1 VAIVEDELSLV
12 FSALADP
19 TRRAILERLAHG
31 DATVNQ
37 LAEPFAMTQQA
48 VSKHLKVLERAR
60 LISRTRT
67 GQSRPSVLDTEHLDA
82 AAGWIA
88 RHRQIWADR
97 HDRLDEHLPRVLAS
111 ERTCG
116 KGGFKRAGGRTAPT
130 ALSDPGPPSVRRSW
144 WCETGAG
151 CGIEEFCDHE

>member
-1 VAIVEDELSLV
+1 MTVVSDELSLV

-31 DATVNQ
+31 QATVHQ

-48 VSKHLKVLERAR
+48 VSKHLKVLEGAG

-67 GQSRPSVLDTEHLDA
+67 AQSRPCVLDTENLEA

-88 RHRQIWADR
+88 EHRQVWSER
-97 HDRLDEHLPRVLAS
+97 HDRLDAHLAALQAATSRHEGS
-111 ERTCG
+111 
-116 KGGFKRAGGRTAPT
+116 GR
-130 ALSDPGPPSVRRSW
+130 
-144 WCETGAG
+144 
-151 CGIEEFCDHE
+151 

>member
-1 VAIVEDELSLV
+1 MAVVEDELSLV

-60 LISRTRT
+60 LITRTRT
-67 GQSRPSVLDTEHLDA
+67 AQSRPCVLDTEHLDA
-82 AAGWIA
+82 AAGWIV
-88 RHRQIWADR
+88 RHRQIWASR
-97 HDRLDEHLPRVLAS
+97 HDRLDEHLAALQ
-111 ERTCG
+111 
-116 KGGFKRAGGRTAPT
+116 AG
-130 ALSDPGPPSVRRSW
+130 RRRDE
-144 WCETGAG
+144 ETT
-151 CGIEEFCDHE
+151 

>member
-1 VAIVEDELSLV
+1 MAVIEDELSLV

-19 TRRAILERLAHG
+19 TRRAILERLATG

-67 GQSRPSVLDTEHLDA
+67 AQSRPCVLDTEHLDV
-82 AAGWIA
+82 AAGWIE
-88 RHRQIWADR
+88 RHRRIWADR
-97 HDRLDEHLPRVLAS
+97 HDRLDRHLAAL
-111 ERTCG
+111 
-116 KGGFKRAGGRTAPT
+116 RADRRHDEGTA
-130 ALSDPGPPSVRRSW
+130 R
-144 WCETGAG
+144 
-151 CGIEEFCDHE
+151 

>member
-1 VAIVEDELSLV
+1 VTATVVDDDLSLV

-67 GQSRPSVLDTEHLDA
+67 AQSRPCVLDAERLEQ

-88 RHRQIWADR
+88 RHRQVWADR
-97 HDRLDEHLPRVLAS
+97 HDRLDEHLATL
-111 ERTCG
+111 
-116 KGGFKRAGGRTAPT
+116 RAGQ
-130 ALSDPGPPSVRRSW
+130 
-144 WCETGAG
+144 
-151 CGIEEFCDHE
+151 

>member
-1 VAIVEDELSLV
+1 MGIVGAVAVVEAELSLV

-67 GQSRPSVLDTEHLDA
+67 AQSRPCVLDTAHLDA

-88 RHRQIWADR
+88 RHRQIWSDR
-97 HDRLDEHLPRVLAS
+97 HDRLEEHLAALKVKR
-111 ERTCG
+111 RRD
-116 KGGFKRAGGRTAPT
+116 GGTR
-130 ALSDPGPPSVRRSW
+130 
-144 WCETGAG
+144 
-151 CGIEEFCDHE
+151 

>member
-1 VAIVEDELSLV
+1 MTVIEDELSLV

-37 LAEPFAMTQQA
+37 LAEPFSITQQA
-48 VSKHLKVLERAR
+48 ISKHVQVLERAH

-67 GQSRPSVLDTEHLDA
+67 AQSRPCVLDTERLDE

-88 RHRQIWADR
+88 RHRQVWAER
-97 HDRLDEHLPRVLAS
+97 HDRLDEHLAALRTGRPRTG
-111 ERTCG
+111 EPC
-116 KGGFKRAGGRTAPT
+116 AGETTA
-130 ALSDPGPPSVRRSW
+130 
-144 WCETGAG
+144 
-151 CGIEEFCDHE
+151 

>member
-1 VAIVEDELSLV
+1 MAVVEDELSLV

-19 TRRAILERLAHG
+19 TRRAILERLAQG

-67 GQSRPSVLDTEHLDA
+67 AQSRPCVLDTGA
-82 AAGWIA
+82 PRRG
-88 RHRQIWADR
+88 R
-97 HDRLDEHLPRVLAS
+97 RLD
-111 ERTCG
+111 
-116 KGGFKRAGGRTAPT
+116 RAPPPGLGR
-130 ALSDPGPPSVRRSW
+130 PP
-144 WCETGAG
+144 
-151 CGIEEFCDHE
+151 